1 MLGPIVFA
9 VDGVSIFFLIL
20 TALLIPVCILISWS
34 SIKILVKEFL
44 LCLLA
49 MEVLLIG
56 VFTVLD
62 LVGFYILFEAI
73 LIPMFLIIGIW
84 GSREE
89 KVRAAYYFFFYT
101 FVGSVFLLLGI
112 LILYNYGGT
121 TDYRALC
128 CLE

>member
-89 KVRAAYYFFFYT
+89 KVRAAYYFFFILLWAL
-101 FVGSVFLLLGI
+101 FFCCWVF
-112 LILYNYGGT
+112 
-121 TDYRALC
+121 
-128 CLE
+128 